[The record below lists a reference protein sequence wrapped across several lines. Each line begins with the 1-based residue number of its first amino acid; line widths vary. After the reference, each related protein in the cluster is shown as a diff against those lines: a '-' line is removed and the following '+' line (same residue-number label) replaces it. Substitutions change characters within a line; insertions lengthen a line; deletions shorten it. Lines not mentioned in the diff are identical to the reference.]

1 MQAMVLERAGGGLL
15 VRSTRLVPEALS
27 RVGHSVANLTRQD
40 AREFLALASTFRI
53 DTHTVRYALAD
64 ANRAL
69 DDLRA
74 GRVQGAAVLVPSA

>member
-1 MQAMVLERAGGGLL
+1 MQAMVLERAGGGVL
-15 VRSTRLVPEALS
+15 VRSTQRSSLPLW
-27 RVGHSVANLTRQD
+27 
-40 AREFLALASTFRI
+40 FLALASTFRI
-53 DTHTVRYALAD
+53 DTHTVRYALAV